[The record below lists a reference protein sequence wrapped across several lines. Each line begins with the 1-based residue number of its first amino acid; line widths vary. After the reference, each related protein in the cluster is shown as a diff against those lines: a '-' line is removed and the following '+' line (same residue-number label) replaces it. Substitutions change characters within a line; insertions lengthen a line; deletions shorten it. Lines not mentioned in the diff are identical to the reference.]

1 MRAAATVLALEAQAQ
16 SIEPTDVAA
25 SAAPATEGRMFT
37 VFPFRPVGMP
47 LPALAA
53 MVTVISPSV
62 AATLDTVIEVTYFD
76 AVIAG
81 YTAYLWA
88 RDGWPT
94 PDGCFTDDGWIVAP
108 P

>member
-1 MRAAATVLALEAQAQ
+1 MAREEVLQR
-16 SIEPTDVAA
+16 DHC
-25 SAAPATEGRMFT
+25 
-37 VFPFRPVGMP
+37 
-47 LPALAA
+47 
-53 MVTVISPSV
+53 
-62 AATLDTVIEVTYFD
+62 FD
-76 AVIAG
+76 AVLSA

>member
-1 MRAAATVLALEAQAQ
+1 VLQ
-16 SIEPTDVAA
+16 SDHC
-25 SAAPATEGRMFT
+25 
-37 VFPFRPVGMP
+37 
-47 LPALAA
+47 
-53 MVTVISPSV
+53 
-62 AATLDTVIEVTYFD
+62 FD
-76 AVIAG
+76 AVLSA